1 MGYLTEAVDEYTV
14 QALPEFDGKRFQ
26 NVAKEGLD
34 IDQGDK
40 AKERKEALETEFKPL
55 ATWLKESAL
64 KDKIEKAVITER
76 LTETPFA
83 LVASQYGWSGNMER
97 IMKAQAYK
105 KSEDSMNSFYAT
117 QKKTLEINPRH
128 PLVKEL
134 NHRVQKTKEDPTTKD
149 LANVLFETAMLR
161 SGFALQET
169 ASFAERIERM
179 LRLSLDVP
187 LDAKVE
193 EEPEPEPEPA
203 KEEEADDEEVKAE
216 ADGDLVEGEGTAD
229 HDEL

>member
-1 MGYLTEAVDEYTV
+1 LVEPIDEYCI
-14 QALPEFDGKRFQ
+14 QSLPEFDGKKFQ
-26 NVAKEGLD
+26 NVAKEGLE
-34 IDQGDK
+34 IDSGED
-40 AKERKEALETEFKPL
+40 AKKKNEEMAKDLEPL
-55 ATWLKESAL
+55 LNYLKDDAL
-64 KDKIEKAVITER
+64 KDKIEKAVVSQR
-76 LTETPFA
+76 LSSTPCA

-128 PLVKEL
+128 PLIKEL
-134 NHRVQKTKEDPTTKD
+134 NHRVQKNKEDTTTKD
-149 LANVLFETAMLR
+149 LANVLFETATLR
-161 SGFALQET
+161 SGFSLQET

-193 EEPEPEPEPA
+193 EEPEPEPV
-203 KEEEADDEEVKAE
+203 KEEEGDAEEEEVN
-216 ADGDLVEGEGTAD
+216 ADEDLAEGEGKDKAAD